1 MAMNQMEN
9 KVYVA
14 INSNIH
20 DGFLTLQWVLKRWNS
35 HSITIVILYASNN
48 ICKDYVMTP
57 MGKLPAGSV
66 NEEKLKDLEKFEE
79 AKNEK
84 ILWRYKVF
92 CGNVKVEAIKIERY
106 DESIQKFMVDLISCL
121 KITKLVMSLT
131 FMKPSSWKSRSAI
144 SGSFFVHRQ
153 KPEYCELY
161 IICGGKLV
169 FLKEGNNYEGLI
181 EDDQG
186 INVAK
191 SRSMS
196 QSFRDLVI
204 KMFPENSS
212 RFKNQCDSPTCS
224 SSSTTTTSNGS
235 FDQWEK
241 YKEEI
246 ENYMCQLLSSSN
258 VEEIDDFVADETLQK
273 NIRELVMAKNMTLQE
288 KKEALRIKFL
298 EIKEAIQLC
307 KEEAK
312 AHVQGQAKAQWA
324 STLCTRRAEEIDGC
338 INDEIAQKPDLKRE
352 LDATKSELSE
362 LQTEIEVTKNKLNSI
377 LELQRELSN
386 KVQLSS
392 VARSRAEVQV
402 EKVLKQRMDILQE
415 IEEFR
420 KQRDVLRRRI
430 EFCREK
436 DAIGNATMLVEPRFE
451 YKEFSAAEIRAATD
465 GFSNR
470 MRLKSGGDWTDV
482 YKARLHHISVA
493 IKLYSSADVDSEE
506 TFQAKVKLLSHVRH
520 PHMLSMI
527 GYCSELRC
535 IVFEY
540 MHNGCLRDILFSGNR
555 GSKRRNK
562 GLNWQARI
570 CIVANVCTGL
580 CFLHQ
585 AKPRPVAHGNLN
597 PSRILLDR
605 NNVAKIHGV
614 RTPLSCDKS
623 DIRSDVRAYGNLVL
637 QILTGRNWAGLV
649 EEAIMMDQSKLI
661 EVLDPMAGE
670 WPLDIA
676 LELGRIGI
684 KCLSIHEDK
693 ELNMTSL
700 ARELEK
706 VKKLAD
712 EIVANGERVVANGRH
727 LDGNDD
733 SEELPN
739 FFLCPIF
746 QEVMKNPHVAADG
759 FSYELEAI
767 QEWLKTGRDTSPMTN
782 LKLKDTLLTPNHSLR
797 ALIQDWQKKRSI
809 STRQID

>member
-1 MAMNQMEN
+1 MAMAMEMEN

-14 INSNIH
+14 INSDLH
-20 DGFLTLQWVLKRWNS
+20 DGFLTLQWTLKRWNS
-35 HSITIVILYASNN
+35 NSHPITIVILYASNN
-48 ICKDYVMTP
+48 ICKDYVITP
-57 MGKLPAGSV
+57 MGKLPVGSL

-79 AKNEK
+79 AKDEK

-106 DESIQKFMVDLISCL
+106 DESIQKFMVDLINGL

-144 SGSFFVHRQ
+144 SGSFYVHRQ
-153 KPEYCELY
+153 KPEYCELF
-161 IICGGKLV
+161 IVCGGKLV
-169 FLKEGNNYEGLI
+169 FLREGLI

-186 INVAK
+186 IMVAK
-191 SRSMS
+191 TRSMR

-204 KMFPENSS
+204 KMFPENNSKL
-212 RFKNQCDSPTCS
+212 KNQSDSNSLS
-224 SSSTTTTSNGS
+224 STSNGE
-235 FDQWEK
+235 FYQWEK

-246 ENYMCQLLSSSN
+246 ENYFCQLLSTKF
-258 VEEIDDFVADETLQK
+258 EEIDDFVADETVQK
-273 NIRELVMAKNMTLQE
+273 NNNITEIVITEHMTVQE
-288 KKEALRIKFL
+288 KKDALRIKFMK
-298 EIKEAIQLC
+298 IKEAIHVS

-312 AHVQGQAKAQWA
+312 SHVEGQAKAQWA
-324 STLCTRRAEEIDGC
+324 ITLCIRRAEEIDGC

-352 LDATKSELSE
+352 LDATKDELSE
-362 LQTEIEVTKNKLNSI
+362 LHTEVEVTKSKLSSI

-386 KVQLSS
+386 KMQLSS
-392 VARSRAEVQV
+392 LARSRAEVQV
-402 EKVLKQRMDILQE
+402 EKALKQRTDTLQE

-436 DAIGNATMLVEPRFE
+436 DAISNATMLMEPRFE

-465 GFSNR
+465 GFSER

-493 IKLYSSADVDSEE
+493 IKLYSSADVDSED
-506 TFQAKVKLLSHVRH
+506 TFQAKVKLLSHIRH
-520 PHMLSMI
+520 PHMVSMI

-555 GSKRRNK
+555 VSKRRNK
-562 GLNWQARI
+562 VLNWQARI

-580 CFLHQ
+580 CFLHRV
-585 AKPRPVAHGNLN
+585 KPRPVAHGNLN
-597 PSRILLDR
+597 PSKILLDR

-623 DIRSDVRAYGNLVL
+623 DIRSDIRAYGNLVL
-637 QILTGRNWAGLV
+637 QILTGRNWVGLV
-649 EEAIMMDQSKLI
+649 EEAIMMDQSMLI

-684 KCLSIHEDK
+684 KCLSIHEDR

-700 ARELEK
+700 AREVEK

-712 EIVANGERVVANGRH
+712 EIVANGECVVAKGRY
-727 LDGNDD
+727 LDGDED
-733 SEELPN
+733 STEFPD

-746 QEVMKNPHVAADG
+746 QEVMRNPHVAADG

-782 LKLKDTLLTPNHSLR
+782 LKLKDQHLTPNHSLR
-797 ALIQDWQKKRSI
+797 ALIQDSLKKRAT
-809 STRQID
+809 STR

>member
-1 MAMNQMEN
+1 MDMEN

-14 INSNIH
+14 INSDIH
-20 DGFLTLQWVLKRWNS
+20 DGFLTLKWALKRWNS

-48 ICKDYVMTP
+48 ICKDYVITP

-66 NEEKLKDLEKFEE
+66 NEEKLKDLEKFED

-106 DESIQKFMVDLISCL
+106 DESIQKFMVDLISGL

-153 KPEYCELY
+153 KPEFCELF
-161 IICGGKLV
+161 ILCGGKLV
-169 FLKEGNNYEGLI
+169 ILKERNNEGLI
-181 EDDQG
+181 EDDKG
-186 INVAK
+186 
-191 SRSMS
+191 SRSMR

-204 KMFPENSS
+204 KMFPVNNSKL
-212 RFKNQCDSPTCS
+212 KNQCDSPS
-224 SSSTTTTSNGS
+224 SSSTTNGS

-246 ENYMCQLLSSSN
+246 ENYMCQLLSSN
-258 VEEIDDFVADETLQK
+258 VEEIDDFVADETLNK
-273 NIRELVMAKNMTLQE
+273 KITELVMTNNMTVQE
-288 KKEALRIKFL
+288 KKEAVRDKFL
-298 EIKEAIQLC
+298 KIKEAIQLS

-312 AHVQGQAKAQWA
+312 AHVEGQAKAQWA
-324 STLCTRRAEEIDGC
+324 ITLCTRRAEEIDGC
-338 INDEIAQKPDLKRE
+338 INDEIARKPDLKRE
-352 LDATKSELSE
+352 LDATKDELSE
-362 LQTEIEVTKNKLNSI
+362 LQTEVEVTKSKLNSI

-386 KVQLSS
+386 KMQLSS

-402 EKVLKQRMDILQE
+402 EKVLKQRTDTLQE

-436 DAIGNATMLVEPRFE
+436 DAIGNAKMLIEPRFE

-465 GFSNR
+465 GFSDS

-482 YKARLHHISVA
+482 YKARLQHTSVA
-493 IKLYSSADVDSEE
+493 IKLYSSADVDSED
-506 TFQAKVKLLSHVRH
+506 TFQAKVKLLSHMRH

-540 MHNGCLRDILFSGNR
+540 MHNGCLTDILFSGNR
-555 GSKRRNK
+555 GSTRRNK
-562 GLNWQARI
+562 SLNWQARI
-570 CIVANVCTGL
+570 FILANVCRGL
-580 CFLHQ
+580 CFLHL

-597 PSRILLDR
+597 PSKILLDR

-623 DIRSDVRAYGNLVL
+623 DIRSDIRAYGNLVL
-637 QILTGRNWAGLV
+637 QILTGRNWARLV
-649 EEAIMMDQSKLI
+649 EEAIMMGQSKLI

-700 ARELEK
+700 SREIEK

-712 EIVANGERVVANGRH
+712 EMVATGECVVANGRH
-727 LDGNDD
+727 LADD
-733 SEELPN
+733 EDTTELPN
-739 FFLCPIF
+739 FFLCPIL

-767 QEWLKTGRDTSPMTN
+767 EEWLKTGRDASPMTN
-782 LKLKDTLLTPNHSLR
+782 LKLKDTHLTPNHSLR
-797 ALIQDWQKKRSI
+797 ALIQDSQNKRSI
-809 STRQID
+809 STR

>member
-1 MAMNQMEN
+1 MAMDMEN

-14 INSNIH
+14 INSDIH
-20 DGFLTLQWVLKRWNS
+20 DGFLTLKWALKRWSS

-48 ICKDYVMTP
+48 ISKDYVITP

-79 AKNEK
+79 AKNQK

-92 CGNVKVEAIKIERY
+92 CGNVKVEAIKIERN
-106 DESIQKFMVDLISCL
+106 DESIQKLMVDLISGL

-131 FMKPSSWKSRSAI
+131 FMKSSSWKSRSAI

-153 KPEYCELY
+153 KPEFCELF

-169 FLKEGNNYEGLI
+169 FLKEGNNEGLF

-186 INVAK
+186 IMAAK
-191 SRSMS
+191 SRSMR

-212 RFKNQCDSPTCS
+212 RFKNQCDSPS
-224 SSSTTTTSNGS
+224 SSSTSSGE

-246 ENYMCQLLSSSN
+246 ENYMCQLLSSN

-273 NIRELVMAKNMTLQE
+273 NIKELVMAKNMTVQE
-288 KKEALRIKFL
+288 KKEALRINFL
-298 EIKEAIQLC
+298 EIKKAIQLS
-307 KEEAK
+307 KDEAK
-312 AHVQGQAKAQWA
+312 AHVEGQAKAQWA
-324 STLCTRRAEEIDGC
+324 ITLCTGRAEEIDGC
-338 INDEIAQKPDLKRE
+338 LNDEIARKPDLKRE
-352 LDATKSELSE
+352 LEATKDELSE
-362 LQTEIEVTKNKLNSI
+362 LHTDVKVTKSKLSSI
-377 LELQRELSN
+377 LDLQCELSN
-386 KVQLSS
+386 KMQLSS
-392 VARSRAEVQV
+392 AARSRAEVQV
-402 EKVLKQRMDILQE
+402 EKALKQRTDTLQE

-420 KQRDVLRRRI
+420 KQRDVLQRRI
-430 EFCREK
+430 EFCRGK
-436 DAIGNATMLVEPRFE
+436 DAIGNATMLIEPRFE

-465 GFSNR
+465 GFSDR

-482 YKARLHHISVA
+482 YKARLHHTSVA

-506 TFQAKVKLLSHVRH
+506 TFQAKVKLLSHMRH

-540 MHNGCLRDILFSGNR
+540 SHNGCLRDILFSGNR
-555 GSKRRNK
+555 GSKRRTK
-562 GLNWQARI
+562 GLNWQARV

-597 PSRILLDR
+597 PSKILLDR

-614 RTPLSCDKS
+614 RTPLSFDKS
-623 DIRSDVRAYGNLVL
+623 DIRSDIRAYGNLVL

-649 EEAIMMDQSKLI
+649 EEAIMMDHSKLI
-661 EVLDPMAGE
+661 EVLDPKAGE

-712 EIVANGERVVANGRH
+712 EIVANGECVVANGR
-727 LDGNDD
+727 NRVDD
-733 SEELPN
+733 EDSTEFPN

-767 QEWLKTGRDTSPMTN
+767 EEWLKTGRDTSPMTN

-797 ALIQDWQKKRSI
+797 ALIQDSQKKRSI
-809 STRQID
+809 STRLIDR

>member
-1 MAMNQMEN
+1 MAMEN

-14 INSNIH
+14 INSDIH
-20 DGFLTLQWVLKRWNS
+20 DGFLTLQWALKRWNS
-35 HSITIVILYASNN
+35 NSITIVILYASNN
-48 ICKDYVMTP
+48 ICKDYVITP

-66 NEEKLKDLEKFEE
+66 NEQKLKDLEKFEE
-79 AKNEK
+79 AKNQK

-106 DESIQKFMVDLISCL
+106 DESIQKFMVDLISGL

-131 FMKPSSWKSRSAI
+131 FMKSWKSRSAI

-153 KPEYCELY
+153 KPEFCELF

-169 FLKEGNNYEGLI
+169 FLREGNNEGLI

-186 INVAK
+186 IMVAN
-191 SRSMS
+191 SRSMR
-196 QSFRDLVI
+196 QTFRDLVI
-204 KMFPENSS
+204 KMFPENTSKL
-212 RFKNQCDSPTCS
+212 KNQYDSSSS
-224 SSSTTTTSNGS
+224 SSSTTTTNNGS

-246 ENYMCQLLSSSN
+246 ENFMCQLLSSN
-258 VEEIDDFVADETLQK
+258 VEEIDDFVADETLHK
-273 NIRELVMAKNMTLQE
+273 NISQLIVMAENMTVQE
-288 KKEALRIKFL
+288 KKKALRIKFV
-298 EIKEAIQLC
+298 EVKEAIQLN
-307 KEEAK
+307 KEEAT
-312 AHVQGQAKAQWA
+312 AHVEGQAKAQWA
-324 STLCTRRAEEIDGC
+324 ISICTRRAEEIDGC
-338 INDEIAQKPDLKRE
+338 INDEIARKADLKRE
-352 LDATKSELSE
+352 LDATKDELSE
-362 LQTEIEVTKNKLNSI
+362 LHTEVEVTKSKLSSI
-377 LELQRELSN
+377 TELQCELSN
-386 KVQLSS
+386 KMQLSS
-392 VARSRAEVQV
+392 VARSHAEVQV
-402 EKVLKQRMDILQE
+402 DKALKHRTDMLQE
-415 IEEFR
+415 IEEYR
-420 KQRDVLRRRI
+420 KQRDVLGRRI

-436 DAIGNATMLVEPRFE
+436 DAIGNAMMLIEPGFE

-465 GFSNR
+465 GFSDR

-482 YKARLHHISVA
+482 YKARLHHTSVA
-493 IKLYSSADVDSEE
+493 IKLYSSADVDSEN
-506 TFQAKVKLLSHVRH
+506 TFQAKVKLLSHMRH
-520 PHMLSMI
+520 PQILSMI

-535 IVFEY
+535 IVYEY
-540 MHNGCLRDILFSGNR
+540 MHNGCLRDILFSGKR
-555 GSKRRNK
+555 GSKSRNK
-562 GLNWQARI
+562 GLSWQARI

-580 CFLHQ
+580 CFLHR

-597 PSRILLDR
+597 PSKILLDC

-614 RTPLSCDKS
+614 RTPFSCDKS
-623 DIRSDVRAYGNLVL
+623 DIRSDIRAYGNLVL

-649 EEAIMMDQSKLI
+649 EEAIMMDQTKLI

-712 EIVANGERVVANGRH
+712 EIIANGECVVANGRH
-727 LDGNDD
+727 VDD
-733 SEELPN
+733 DEDSKEFPN

-746 QEVMKNPHVAADG
+746 QEMMKNPHVAADG

-767 QEWLKTGRDTSPMTN
+767 EEWLKTGRDTSPMTN
-782 LKLKDTLLTPNHSLR
+782 LKLKDKLLTPNHGLR
-797 ALIQDWQKKRSI
+797 ALIQDWQKKRPI
-809 STRQID
+809 STR